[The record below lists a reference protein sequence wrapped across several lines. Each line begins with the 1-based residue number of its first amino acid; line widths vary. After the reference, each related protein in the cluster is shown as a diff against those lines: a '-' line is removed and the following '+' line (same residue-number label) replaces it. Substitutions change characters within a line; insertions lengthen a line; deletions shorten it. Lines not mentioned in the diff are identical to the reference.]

1 MYKRFLT
8 FVLALFMTISLM
20 STSAT
25 ATAIS
30 GNGETF
36 PEPKVTT
43 STKDGFTIAETVPMD
58 LSSVSPSNIINLPNA
73 KQVYRTLNQRMRLSP
88 PTILIVPISMLQS
101 WKMQLIW
108 MLSGQILKTTEH
120 PQPTNFIQHQQ

>member
-36 PEPKVTT
+36 PSQK
-43 STKDGFTIAETVPMD
+43 
-58 LSSVSPSNIINLPNA
+58 
-73 KQVYRTLNQRMRLSP
+73 
-88 PTILIVPISMLQS
+88 
-101 WKMQLIW
+101 
-108 MLSGQILKTTEH
+108 
-120 PQPTNFIQHQQ
+120 